1 MNYEHVVQA
10 IGRNRK
16 VIAQRFKQIE
26 EVGKKISFDL
36 AKEVI
41 GNILRSSHIVV
52 KDDYWPLL
60 LNFALK
66 NRKIDYR
73 FLLEIYRGRKA
84 RMEAIV

>member
-26 EVGKKISFDL
+26 EVGKEISFDL